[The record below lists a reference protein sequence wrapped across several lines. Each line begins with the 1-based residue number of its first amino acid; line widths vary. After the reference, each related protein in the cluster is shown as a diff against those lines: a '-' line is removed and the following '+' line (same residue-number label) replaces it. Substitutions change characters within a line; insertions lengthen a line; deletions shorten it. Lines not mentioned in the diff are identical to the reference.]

1 MTGESKRN
9 IKQSDKASA
18 GNVAGYGILI
28 ALALVLSYVE
38 SRVPAFFAVPG
49 MKLGITNLL
58 VIFALYRMGEK
69 QAVFVNLLRVL
80 LVSLLFGNAM
90 SLSYSLAGAV
100 LSGLVMIC
108 LKKTGK
114 FSMVT
119 VSIAGGIAHN
129 VGQILMAM
137 WMLGTGAILWYLAAL
152 WFSGIVAGTV
162 IGLVGAQLV
171 KRIPRQFTD
180 GLC

>member
-1 MTGESKRN
+1 
-9 IKQSDKASA
+9 
-18 GNVAGYGILI
+18 
-28 ALALVLSYVE
+28 
-38 SRVPAFFAVPG
+38 
-49 MKLGITNLL
+49 
-58 VIFALYRMGEK
+58 
-69 QAVFVNLLRVL
+69 
-80 LVSLLFGNAM
+80 
-90 SLSYSLAGAV
+90 
-100 LSGLVMIC
+100 
-108 LKKTGK
+108 
-114 FSMVT
+114 MVT

>member
-1 MTGESKRN
+1 MSK
-9 IKQSDKASA
+9 STSA
-18 GNVAGYGILI
+18 GSVAGYGILI

-38 SRVPAFFAVPG
+38 SRIPAFFAVPG

-100 LSGLVMIC
+100 LSGLVMIL
-108 LKKTGK
+108 LKKTGR

-162 IGLVGAQLV
+162 IGIVGAQLV
-171 KRIPRQFTD
+171 KRIPGQFTD